1 MRYTL
6 TQIKEAMR
14 KKGYSFFEK
23 GDYNLNIIGIRKV
36 SDQIDNLFDDTLFL
50 AYKVEDRFNVQQF
63 DITTQ
68 PGAYYMKN
76 PMNKLGS
83 AILVPGQYKGAYTI
97 GLHQGKYKALTQQ
110 NPVTVIRDYDRNAIL
125 DFNNGKEDKGLFG
138 INIHRANA
146 TGTTKT
152 IDKYSAGCQVFENA
166 EDFAK
171 FLELAE
177 KHNTMYGNNFT
188 YTLVDERALN
198 RAMKR
203 KLVYLLG
210 GIGALSLGLYLYNKN
225 K

>member
-76 PMNKLGS
+76 PMNKLGT

-97 GLHQGKYKALTQQ
+97 GLHQGKYEALRQSGLLKVYRDSDRDTVYDYQ
-110 NPVTVIRDYDRNAIL
+110 NITDSVND
-125 DFNNGKEDKGLFG
+125 G
-138 INIHRANA
+138 INIHKAGRAS
-146 TGTTKT
+146 KK
-152 IDKYSAGCQVFENA
+152 IDNWSAGCQVLA
-166 EDFAK
+166 YSADFDILMGLAK
-171 FLELAE
+171 RSAKL
-177 KHNTMYGNNFT
+177 YGDNFT
-188 YTLVDERALN
+188 YTL
-198 RAMKR
+198 
-203 KLVYLLG
+203 LLSTD
-210 GIGALSLGLYLYNKN
+210 I
-225 K
+225 

>member
-14 KKGYSFFEK
+14 KKQYSFFEK

-97 GLHQGKYKALTQQ
+97 GLHQGKYEALRQSGLLKVYRDSDRDNIYDYQ
-110 NPVTVIRDYDRNAIL
+110 NITDSVND
-125 DFNNGKEDKGLFG
+125 G
-138 INIHRANA
+138 INIHKAGRAS
-146 TGTTKT
+146 KK
-152 IDKYSAGCQVFENA
+152 IDNWSAGCQVLA
-166 EDFAK
+166 YSADFDILMGLAK
-171 FLELAE
+171 RSAKL
-177 KHNTMYGNNFT
+177 YGDKFT
-188 YTLVDERALN
+188 YTL
-198 RAMKR
+198 
-203 KLVYLLG
+203 LLSTD
-210 GIGALSLGLYLYNKN
+210 I
-225 K
+225 

>member
-76 PMNKLGS
+76 PMNKLGT
-83 AILVPGQYKGAYTI
+83 AILVPGQYKRAYTI
-97 GLHQGKYKALTQQ
+97 GLHQGKYEALRQSGLLKVYRDNDRDNIYDYQ
-110 NPVTVIRDYDRNAIL
+110 NITDSVND
-125 DFNNGKEDKGLFG
+125 G
-138 INIHRANA
+138 INIHKAGRAS
-146 TGTTKT
+146 KK
-152 IDKYSAGCQVFENA
+152 IDNWSAGCQVLA
-166 EDFAK
+166 YSADFDILMGLANRSAK
-171 FLELAE
+171 L
-177 KHNTMYGNNFT
+177 YGDKFT
-188 YTLVDERALN
+188 YTL
-198 RAMKR
+198 
-203 KLVYLLG
+203 LLSTD
-210 GIGALSLGLYLYNKN
+210 I
-225 K
+225 

>member
-76 PMNKLGS
+76 PMNKLGT

-97 GLHQGKYKALTQQ
+97 GLHQGKYEALRQSGLLKVYRDNDRDTTYDYQ
-110 NPVTVIRDYDRNAIL
+110 NITDSVND
-125 DFNNGKEDKGLFG
+125 G
-138 INIHRANA
+138 INIHKAGRAS
-146 TGTTKT
+146 KK
-152 IDKYSAGCQVFENA
+152 IDNWSAGCQVLA
-166 EDFAK
+166 YSADFDILMGLANRSAK
-171 FLELAE
+171 LYSD
-177 KHNTMYGNNFT
+177 KFT
-188 YTLVDERALN
+188 YTL
-198 RAMKR
+198 
-203 KLVYLLG
+203 LLSTD
-210 GIGALSLGLYLYNKN
+210 I
-225 K
+225 